1 MKVETLEFF
10 SHSFRQRRDCKGH
23 LCPPV
28 GAHRQ
33 QAPNQRSNFAHQLLA
48 ATRLAV
54 AAGIAIS
61 QPCFARD
68 SVVAAKEATSEVAF
82 ELAECAAY
90 YTIAAAAIDVSLAP
104 GNEKKES
111 RASQAKTAAIAA
123 LHESEQLTSIDV
135 ATARMNLAWRT
146 MIREM
151 DGRSENVSIIAE
163 KYAVPCT
170 DRLAA
175 PERRFAYWLS
185 EKAKLPDPRE

>member
-10 SHSFRQRRDCKGH
+10 SHSFRQRRDCKEH
-23 LCPPV
+23 LHPPV

-48 ATRLAV
+48 ATPLAV

-68 SVVAAKEATSEVAF
+68 SVVDAKEATSEVAF

-104 GNEKKES
+104 GIEKES
-111 RASQAKTAAIAA
+111 PASQAKTAAIAA

-135 ATARMNLAWRT
+135 AVARMNLAWRT

>member
-1 MKVETLEFF
+1 MKVESLELF
-10 SHSFRQRRDCKGH
+10 SNCFRQRRDCKGP

-28 GAHRQ
+28 GARRQ
-33 QAPNQRSNFAHQLLA
+33 QTPDQRSNFAHQLLA
-48 ATRLAV
+48 ATPLAV

-61 QPCFARD
+61 QPCFARE

-104 GNEKKES
+104 GNEKES
-111 RASQAKTAAIAA
+111 HASQARIAAIAA

-135 ATARMNLAWRT
+135 AAARMNFAWRT

-151 DGRSENVSIIAE
+151 DGKSENVSIIAR
-163 KYAVPCT
+163 KYGVPCT

-175 PERRFAYWLS
+175 PDRRFAYWLS